1 MGRGPLSST
10 GAYQP
15 NGRVRLE
22 DQCNSIWRRS
32 AIAFFFCV
40 ADSSFVIAVADRI
53 FPGAACDLRN
63 ECQRTVVTT
72 TYPLSWAR
80 APAHQS
86 HGAVN
91 GPHQRLG
98 LLGRGLE
105 STHQRTDFPGI

>member
-40 ADSSFVIAVADRI
+40 EGSSFVMIV
-53 FPGAACDLRN
+53 PHG
-63 ECQRTVVTT
+63 VV
-72 TYPLSWAR
+72 
-80 APAHQS
+80 
-86 HGAVN
+86 
-91 GPHQRLG
+91 
-98 LLGRGLE
+98 
-105 STHQRTDFPGI
+105 